1 MFRDVIIKIED
12 QNKLKNLPIH
22 ASKLSNEKQQKRFI
36 KMNNRLYQLTKK
48 QLDKTKNTLLKC
60 NTKDASDNLQ
70 KLEEKRKK
78 IDLDYAN
85 ISKESKVYYN
95 MIQEQQRTMEQRTFE
110 QRHKQS
116 SVFPSIKKITSESK
130 M

>member
-12 QNKLKNLPIH
+12 QNKLKNLPVH